1 LEGVFFSNMG
11 YKSFSFLFTYK
22 LYQHSCYDL
31 YILNSFILV
40 NFILCSDVFRLWL
53 HICNLLLGICPP
65 IKSLEGCTDPPWV
78 TSSKAAFLSTY
89 GRTLSR
95 MLSNDYVLLE
105 QEVISVVA
113 CPSLQEWYL
122 VYLVVCPSFSPAV
135 SIFQSY
141 THDIIS
147 SSPRNIP
154 SFISFSWL

>member
-1 LEGVFFSNMG
+1 MD
-11 YKSFSFLFTYK
+11 
-22 LYQHSCYDL
+22 Q
-31 YILNSFILV
+31 
-40 NFILCSDVFRLWL
+40 
-53 HICNLLLGICPP
+53 
-65 IKSLEGCTDPPWV
+65 PWV

-105 QEVISVVA
+105 QEVMSVVA

-122 VYLVVCPSFSPAV
+122 VFLVVRPSFSPAV

-154 SFISFSWL
+154 SFINF